1 LNARKLSG
9 ATKIPR
15 RGTGGFL
22 FCGSARD
29 GLTILWALLTALL
42 SALLSAT
49 ALLTAFSR
57 CLGLLTWFLLTTLL
71 AALLTTLLAALL
83 LPTHF
88 FVSHG
93 VILLRGR
100 IPREDNRAGRPL
112 VPYRTNALAG

>member
-1 LNARKLSG
+1 
-9 ATKIPR
+9 
-15 RGTGGFL
+15 
-22 FCGSARD
+22 
-29 GLTILWALLTALL
+29 LWALLTALL
-42 SALLSAT
+42 SALLAAT

-71 AALLTTLLAALL
+71 AALL

-100 IPREDNRAGRPL
+100 ISAGGQSRRQTIGSLSDKRAG
-112 VPYRTNALAG
+112 

>member
-1 LNARKLSG
+1 
-9 ATKIPR
+9 
-15 RGTGGFL
+15 
-22 FCGSARD
+22 
-29 GLTILWALLTALL
+29 LWALLTALL

-57 CLGLLTWFLLTTLL
+57 CLGLLTWF
-71 AALLTTLLAALL
+71 LLTTLLAALL